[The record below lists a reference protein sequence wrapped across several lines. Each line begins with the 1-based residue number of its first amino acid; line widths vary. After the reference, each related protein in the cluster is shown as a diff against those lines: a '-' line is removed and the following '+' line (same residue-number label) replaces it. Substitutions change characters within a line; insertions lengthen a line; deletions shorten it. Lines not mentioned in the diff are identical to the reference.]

1 MSGKGILPLLGIILH
16 ALASSFYCFPQTIFK
31 TMNTRFPLRCLR
43 LNEISMKVA
52 KNLKYPSIHCL
63 FWYFSLHKYQNFSIL
78 NKNHI
83 RDFVHYEKYDLL
95 PNNSNNFS
103 RSITNA
109 IKCNWSYRN
118 GC

>member
-52 KNLKYPSIHCL
+52 KKS
-63 FWYFSLHKYQNFSIL
+63 
-78 NKNHI
+78 
-83 RDFVHYEKYDLL
+83 
-95 PNNSNNFS
+95 
-103 RSITNA
+103 
-109 IKCNWSYRN
+109 
-118 GC
+118 